1 MPAQEPAT
9 DETIRAVVARL
20 SRPHRSDG
28 DVIERAAILAE
39 GEGSTAIFAW
49 IAAHAGPLRLRLRWR
64 RHAGARPRALR
75 AAGGRAGAASLSG
88 DLDRPTDAVRE
99 LRRCVTDLG
108 FKGLRVVPRL

>member
-20 SRPHRSDG
+20 SRPHRSGG

-49 IAAHAGPLRLRLRWR
+49 IAAHAGEPESTPAVAER
-64 RHAGARPRALR
+64 RGLYGSGFGGGVTPARGPARYVLPAGAVALPR
-75 AAGGRAGAASLSG
+75 
-88 DLDRPTDAVRE
+88 
-99 LRRCVTDLG
+99 
-108 FKGLRVVPRL
+108 